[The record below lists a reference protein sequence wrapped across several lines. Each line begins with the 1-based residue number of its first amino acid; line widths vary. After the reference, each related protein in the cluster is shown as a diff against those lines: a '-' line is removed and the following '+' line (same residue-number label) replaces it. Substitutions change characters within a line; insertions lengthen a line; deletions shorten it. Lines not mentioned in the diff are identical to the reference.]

1 MTSSTWQV
9 QTAKQRFSEVLRA
22 AEAGEP
28 QFITKHGRPVAV
40 IVDIDDYRK
49 THAGRRSFSEYL
61 LAASSLVGLEHDL
74 ELPPR
79 TIDPDRTVGL
89 FDDKS

>member
-1 MTSSTWQV
+1 MTTWQV

-28 QFITKHGRPVAV
+28 QFITKHGTAVAV
-40 IVDIDDYRK
+40 IVNIDEYRR
-49 THAGRRSFSEYL
+49 THDAKPSLASFL
-61 LAASSLVGLEHDL
+61 LTASAAVGLDDDL

-79 TIDPDRTVGL
+79 QVDPERSADL
-89 FDDKS
+89 FEPTA